1 VSYRDLR
8 GDEIIRD
15 GDEFFHDDKGHG
27 QWFVAVPDGRYVG
40 SRVDETG
47 LQWRRPVTDEPKQ
60 PTSSG
65 NKYHR
70 VIRPSMGEGGAVPIT
85 VDVYDVLT
93 AFGVTCPGIGH
104 AIKKLLCP
112 GIRGTKSARQ
122 DISEAIG
129 SLHRALELIG
139 GDNERD

>member
-1 VSYRDLR
+1 VSYRTLQ
-8 GDEIIRD
+8 GDEIIRE
-15 GDEFFHDDKGHG
+15 GDEAWSTQHQLRFF
-27 QWFVAVPDGRYVG
+27 AVPDGRYVG

-70 VIRPSMGEGGAVPIT
+70 VIRPSMGESGAVPIT
-85 VDVYDVLT
+85 VDVYDVLG
-93 AFGVTCPGIGH
+93 AYGVTCPAIGH

-112 GIRGTKSARQ
+112 GMRGAKTARQ

-129 SLHRALELIG
+129 SLHRALELMG
-139 GDNERD
+139 GDNEHD